1 MNHNMKNK
9 IRKLIL
15 GNAGFAAGF
24 ILLYSPGLLGL
35 RPSDPS
41 IIKAALSIT
50 MGVLM
55 PLGVIGYNYRLLG
68 KKAGHRYLEE
78 NTYSAQSIRE
88 ELQQYL
94 GTKLFGQVAQSSM
107 GQLAKSESLQKEI
120 YEILQRKFNQSSITY
135 QKFAAIT
142 QSAQSAVYSNMA
154 GMLNRM
160 RVIDDAEYRKLL
172 DYKNDDIPDDI
183 QIQRLELYN
192 KNIEAVKE
200 QRNQNEKLLFKLDE
214 LMLELAASEITDT
227 SQIKAYAEIDTLI
240 SQIQYYQD

>member
-1 MNHNMKNK
+1 MNQNMKNK
-9 IRKLIL
+9 IGKLIL

-24 ILLYSPGLLGL
+24 VLLYSPGLLGL

-50 MGVLM
+50 MGVLT
-55 PLGVIGYNYRLLG
+55 PLGVVGYNYSLLG
-68 KKAGHRYLEE
+68 KKAEHRYIGE

-94 GTKLFGQVAQSSM
+94 GTKLFGQVASSSM
-107 GQLAKSESLQKEI
+107 DQLAKCESLQKEI
-120 YEILQRKFNQSSITY
+120 EEILQRKFNKGSLTY
-135 QKFAAIT
+135 QKFAAISE
-142 QSAQSAVYSNMA
+142 SAKAAIFSNMA

-160 RVIDDAEYRKLL
+160 RVIDDAEYSKLL
-172 DYKNDDIPDDI
+172 NYKNDDIPDDI

-227 SQIKAYAEIDTLI
+227 SQVKAYAEIDTLI
-240 SQIQYYQD
+240 KQIQYYQD